1 MVSCFR
7 IKSGPHGSD
16 LQGFSDPADRATA
29 EEMYPQMWMAVGI
42 HDLGTI
48 QALNLSFL
56 HILFVVLSKLH
67 LTSLSFA
74 SLTHES
80 SSSFSP

>member
-16 LQGFSDPADRATA
+16 LQGFSDPEDRATA
-29 EEMYPQMWMAVGI
+29 EKMYPQMKMAVGI
-42 HDLGTI
+42 QALGII

-56 HILFVVLSKLH
+56 HILFAVLSKFY
-67 LTSLSFA
+67 LTALNFK
-74 SLTHES
+74 LCNFNT
-80 SSSFSP
+80 

>member
-16 LQGFSDPADRATA
+16 LQGFSDPADRATT

-42 HDLGTI
+42 QDLGTI

-56 HILFVVLSKLH
+56 HILFVVLSKFY
-67 LTSLSFA
+67 LTSLSFK
-74 SLTHES
+74 LCIFNT
-80 SSSFSP
+80 

>member
-7 IKSGPHGSD
+7 IKSDPHGSD
-16 LQGFSDPADRATA
+16 HRGFSDPADRATA

-42 HDLGTI
+42 QALGTI

-56 HILFVVLSKLH
+56 HILFVVLSKFY
-67 LTSLSFA
+67 LTSLSFK
-74 SLTHES
+74 LCIFNT
-80 SSSFSP
+80 